1 MSEHF
6 HYIED
11 LLSGKTM
18 PDRGMVAGSDDDVSD
33 ESESSE
39 SSNESRDI
47 PYLEDPKPREIE
59 IGIVN
64 RKPLYIVF
72 RLDKLKLWGVSDE

>member
-11 LLSGKTM
+11 MSLARLNLGEKTVVSQQNTSGNSVKGTN
-18 PDRGMVAGSDDDVSD
+18 PATDS
-33 ESESSE
+33 
-39 SSNESRDI
+39 
-47 PYLEDPKPREIE
+47 KPREIE

>member
-11 LLSGKTM
+11 LLNEKTVEVLRQDSAVSGKTA
-18 PDRGMVAGSDDDVSD
+18 RSGSTPQTVS
-33 ESESSE
+33 
-39 SSNESRDI
+39 
-47 PYLEDPKPREIE
+47 KPREIE

>member
-11 LLSGKTM
+11 MSLAGLNLGEKMVWGKGTDH
-18 PDRGMVAGSDDDVSD
+18 PEANLAGETADVGS
-33 ESESSE
+33 
-39 SSNESRDI
+39 I
-47 PYLEDPKPREIE
+47 PTINLKPREIE

>member
-11 LLSGKTM
+11 MSLTGLNLGGKEFSKHENGLNHMHET
-18 PDRGMVAGSDDDVSD
+18 GVG
-33 ESESSE
+33 
-39 SSNESRDI
+39 DI
-47 PYLEDPKPREIE
+47 PNDSKPREIE
-59 IGIVN
+59 IGVIN

-72 RLDKLKLWGVSDE
+72 RLDKLKLWGVDHE

>member
-11 LLSGKTM
+11 IF
-18 PDRGMVAGSDDDVSD
+18 D
-33 ESESSE
+33 E
-39 SSNESRDI
+39 NWNPTLGDGI
-47 PYLEDPKPREIE
+47 PVDARFPATDEKPREIE

-72 RLDKLKLWGVSDE
+72 RLDKLKLWGVDHE